1 VRTRTKARQRAVESL
16 FEAEQRGV
24 LSTEIFERNPDVNDY
39 AIELAGLVELHMD
52 RIDEVISTYSQDWP
66 LERMPA
72 VDRAIVRVAI
82 AELLWRPEVDSGVAV
97 SEAVE
102 IAATLSTPE
111 SGKFI
116 NGVLG
121 QIANIRG
128 SLTGLQKF

>member
-1 VRTRTKARQRAVESL
+1 MRTRTKARQRAVESL

-82 AELLWRPEVDSGVAV
+82 AELLWRPEVESGVAV

-128 SLTGLQKF
+128 SLTGL

>member
-1 VRTRTKARQRAVESL
+1 MRTRTKARQRAVESL

-39 AIELAGLVELHMD
+39 EIELAGLVELHMD

-82 AELLWRPEVDSGVAV
+82 AELLWLPEVDSGVAV

-128 SLTGLQKF
+128 SLTGL

>member
-1 VRTRTKARQRAVESL
+1 MRTRTKARQRAVESL
-16 FEAEQRGV
+16 FEAEQRSV
-24 LSTEIFERNPDVNDY
+24 KSSEIFKRNPDVNDY
-39 AIELAGLVELHMD
+39 AIELAGLVEQHID

-82 AELLWRPEVDSGVAV
+82 AELLWLSDVDSAVAV

-116 NGVLG
+116 NGLLG
-121 QIANIRG
+121 QIAAIRG
-128 SLTGLQKF
+128 SLTAL

>member
-111 SGKFI
+111 SGRFI

-128 SLTGLQKF
+128 SLTGL

>member
-1 VRTRTKARQRAVESL
+1 MRTRTKARQRAVESL

-24 LSTEIFERNPDVNDY
+24 KSTEIFKRNPDVNDY
-39 AIELAGLVELHMD
+39 AIELAGLVEQHID

-82 AELLWRPEVDSGVAV
+82 AELLWLPEVDSGVAV

-116 NGVLG
+116 NGLLG

-128 SLTGLQKF
+128 SLTGF

>member
-1 VRTRTKARQRAVESL
+1 VRTRTKARQRAVETL

-24 LSTEIFERNPDVNDY
+24 KAVEVFERKPDVNDY
-39 AIELAGLVELHMD
+39 AIELATLVEEHLD
-52 RIDEVISTYSQDWP
+52 RIDEVISTYSQSWP
-66 LERMPA
+66 LDRMPA
-72 VDRAIVRVAI
+72 VDRAIVRVGI

-121 QIANIRG
+121 QVATLRS
-128 SLTGLQKF
+128 SLSSI

>member
-82 AELLWRPEVDSGVAV
+82 AELLWRPDVDSGVAV

-128 SLTGLQKF
+128 SLTGL

>member
-1 VRTRTKARQRAVESL
+1 MRTRTKARQRAVESL
-16 FEAEQRGV
+16 FEAEQRSV
-24 LSTEIFERNPDVNDY
+24 KSSEIFDRNPDVNDY
-39 AIELAGLVELHMD
+39 AIELAALVELHVD

-72 VDRAIVRVAI
+72 VDRAIIRVAI
-82 AELLWRPEVDSGVAV
+82 AELLWKPEVDSGVAV

-102 IAATLSTPE
+102 IAAVLSTPE

-121 QIANIRG
+121 QIASIRG
-128 SLTGLQKF
+128 SLTAL

>member
-1 VRTRTKARQRAVESL
+1 MRTRTKARQRAVESL

-24 LSTEIFERNPDVNDY
+24 KSADVFERKPDVNDY
-39 AIELAGLVELHMD
+39 AIELATLVEENME
-52 RIDEVISTYSQDWP
+52 RIDEVISTYSQAWP
-66 LERMPA
+66 LDRMPA
-72 VDRAIVRVAI
+72 VDRAIVRVGI

-121 QIANIRG
+121 QIASIRG
-128 SLTGLQKF
+128 SLTTL

>member
-1 VRTRTKARQRAVESL
+1 MRTRTKARQRAVESL
-16 FEAEQRGV
+16 FEAEHRGV
-24 LSTEIFERNPDVNDY
+24 KSNEIFERNPDVNDY
-39 AIELAGLVELHMD
+39 AVELAGLVELHID

-82 AELLWRPEVDSGVAV
+82 AELLWLPEVDSAVAV

-116 NGVLG
+116 NGLLG
-121 QIANIRG
+121 QIASIRG
-128 SLTGLQKF
+128 SLTAL

>member
-1 VRTRTKARQRAVESL
+1 MRTRTKARQRAVESL

-24 LSTEIFERNPDVNDY
+24 KSNEIFERNPDVNDY
-39 AIELAGLVELHMD
+39 AVELAGLVELHID

-82 AELLWRPEVDSGVAV
+82 AELLWLPEVDSAVAV

-102 IAATLSTPE
+102 IAATLSPPE

-116 NGVLG
+116 NGLLG
-121 QIANIRG
+121 QLASNRG
-128 SLTGLQKF
+128 SLTAL

>member
-1 VRTRTKARQRAVESL
+1 MRTRTKARQRAVESL

-82 AELLWRPEVDSGVAV
+82 AELLCLPEVDSGVAV

-128 SLTGLQKF
+128 SLTGL

>member
-1 VRTRTKARQRAVESL
+1 MRTRTKARQRAVESL

-24 LSTEIFERNPDVNDY
+24 TSPDVFERNPDVNDY
-39 AIELAGLVELHMD
+39 AIELAALVETHIE
-52 RIDEVISTYSQDWP
+52 RINEVIDTYSQAWP

-72 VDRAIVRVAI
+72 VDRAIVRVGI

-102 IAATLSTPE
+102 IASVLSTPE

-116 NGVLG
+116 NGLLG
-121 QIANIRG
+121 QVATLRS
-128 SLTGLQKF
+128 SLSAL

>member
-1 VRTRTKARQRAVESL
+1 MRTRTKARQRAVESL

-24 LSTEIFERNPDVNDY
+24 MSTDVFERNPDVNDY
-39 AIELAGLVELHMD
+39 AVELAALVELHID
-52 RIDEVISTYSQDWP
+52 RIDEVISTYSQAWP
-66 LERMPA
+66 LDRMPA
-72 VDRAIVRVAI
+72 VDRAIVRVGI

-102 IAATLSTPE
+102 IAAILSTPE

-121 QIANIRG
+121 QIATIRG
-128 SLTGLQKF
+128 SLTAF

>member
-24 LSTEIFERNPDVNDY
+24 KTIEVFKRNPDVNDY
-39 AIELAGLVELHMD
+39 AVELAELVELNID
-52 RIDEVISTYSQDWP
+52 RVDEVISTYSQDWP

-82 AELLWRPEVDSGVAV
+82 AELLWRPKVDSGVAV

-116 NGVLG
+116 NGLLG
-121 QIANIRG
+121 KIATIRG
-128 SLTGLQKF
+128 SLTAL

>member
-1 VRTRTKARQRAVESL
+1 MRTRTKARQRAVESL

-24 LSTEIFERNPDVNDY
+24 AASEVLERNPDVNDY
-39 AIELAGLVELHMD
+39 AVELATLVEQNID

-66 LERMPA
+66 LDRMPA

-82 AELLWRPEVDSGVAV
+82 AELLWLPKVDSGVAV

-102 IAATLSTPE
+102 IAAMLSTPE

-121 QIANIRG
+121 QIATIRG
-128 SLTGLQKF
+128 SLTAL

>member
-1 VRTRTKARQRAVESL
+1 MRTRTKARQRAVESL

-121 QIANIRG
+121 QIANIRD
-128 SLTGLQKF
+128 SLTGL

>member
-1 VRTRTKARQRAVESL
+1 MRTRTKARQRAVESL

-24 LSTEIFERNPDVNDY
+24 KSADVFERNPDVNDY
-39 AIELAGLVELHMD
+39 AIELATLVEQNMD
-52 RIDEVISTYSQDWP
+52 RIDEVISTYSQAWP
-66 LERMPA
+66 LDRMPA

-82 AELLWRPEVDSGVAV
+82 AELLWLPDVDSGVAV

-102 IAATLSTPE
+102 IAAMLSTPE

-121 QIANIRG
+121 QIATIRG
-128 SLTGLQKF
+128 SLTAL

>member
-1 VRTRTKARQRAVESL
+1 MRTRTKARQRAVESL

-24 LSTEIFERNPDVNDY
+24 KTVEVFERKPDVNDY
-39 AIELAGLVELHMD
+39 AVELASLVEEHLD
-52 RIDEVISTYSQDWP
+52 RIDEVIATYSQSWP
-66 LERMPA
+66 LDRMPA
-72 VDRAIVRVAI
+72 VDRAIVRVGI
-82 AELLWRPEVDSGVAV
+82 AELLWRPQVDSGVAI

-121 QIANIRG
+121 QVATIRS
-128 SLTGLQKF
+128 SLSSI

>member
-1 VRTRTKARQRAVESL
+1 MRTRTKARQRAVESL

-24 LSTEIFERNPDVNDY
+24 LSTEIFERTPDVNDY

-82 AELLWRPEVDSGVAV
+82 AELLWLPEVDSGVAV

-128 SLTGLQKF
+128 SLTGL

>member
-1 VRTRTKARQRAVESL
+1 MRTRTKARQRAVESL

-24 LSTEIFERNPDVNDY
+24 KSTEIFERNPDVNDY
-39 AIELAGLVELHMD
+39 AIELAGLVELHID

-82 AELLWRPEVDSGVAV
+82 AELLWLPEVDSGVAV

-111 SGKFI
+111 SDKFI
-116 NGVLG
+116 NGLLG

-128 SLTGLQKF
+128 SLTGL

>member
-24 LSTEIFERNPDVNDY
+24 ASTEIFERNPDVNDY
-39 AIELAGLVELHMD
+39 AIELAGLVELHID

-82 AELLWRPEVDSGVAV
+82 AEMLWLPEVDSGVAV

-116 NGVLG
+116 NGLLG

-128 SLTGLQKF
+128 SLTGL